1 MMCGGAAVPAAA
13 VMTFH
18 CNVGL
23 WATFS
28 ELTRWLAGKAEELG
42 VEIYP
47 GFAGGDPLCRQQ
59 FHRV

>member
-1 MMCGGAAVPAAA
+1 MMRGGAAVPAA
-13 VMTFH
+13 VINFRR
-18 CNVGL
+18 NVDV

-47 GFAGGDPLCRQQ
+47 GFAGQDLLCRQRL
-59 FHRV
+59 HCV